1 MANWRSDVPV
11 RNRILVFELFTVV
24 SCGAIS
30 WLSTLECEVNLFT
43 TYLLWL
49 IYCQDSSNSKK
60 EHKILNVFDKFTF

>member
-11 RNRILVFELFTVV
+11 RNRILVFQLFNMV
-24 SCGAIS
+24 SCGAIF
-30 WLSTLECEVNLFT
+30 WLSMSECEVNLFT

-60 EHKILNVFDKFTF
+60 EHRILHVFDKFTF